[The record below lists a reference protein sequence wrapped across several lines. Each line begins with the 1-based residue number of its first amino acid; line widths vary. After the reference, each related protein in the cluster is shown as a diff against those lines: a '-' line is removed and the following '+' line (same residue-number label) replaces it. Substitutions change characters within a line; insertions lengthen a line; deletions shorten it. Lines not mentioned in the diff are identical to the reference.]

1 MMRFFQILL
10 LFTMSFL
17 QIKAQESP
25 ENIDLE
31 SISQDF
37 LYAVRTGEIAIA
49 DSLKLILKNTNWTF
63 IQGQI
68 NTDEKK
74 KAFWLNIYNAFIQD
88 ILSKNAGAYQNRNKF
103 FGKNQIAIANRLIS
117 FDFIEHGIL
126 RRSKSKIS
134 LGYWNKLLTGKLER
148 QLRVEK
154 LDYRIHFA
162 LNCGAS
168 SCPPIAYYESKEI
181 DTQLN
186 LAEKSFLTS
195 NSTVNIEKKQ
205 VNVTA
210 LLSWFRADFGG
221 KKGIRA
227 LLVKNE
233 IIPNK
238 NYKLQFDRY
247 NWDLELNKYAE

>member
-1 MMRFFQILL
+1 
-10 LFTMSFL
+10 MSFS
-17 QIKAQESP
+17 QIKAQELP
-25 ENIDLE
+25 EKIDLVL
-31 SISQDF
+31 ISQDF
-37 LYAVRTGEIAIA
+37 LYAVRTGEIATA
-49 DSLKLILKNTNWTF
+49 DSLKLILKNTNWAF
-63 IQGQI
+63 IQSQI

-88 ILSKNAGAYQNRNKF
+88 ILIKNAGAYQNRNKF
-103 FGKNQIAIANRLIS
+103 FGKNQIAISNQLIS

-126 RRSKSKIS
+126 RRSKAKIS
-134 LGYWNKLLTGKLER
+134 LGYWNKLFPGTLEK

-181 DTQLN
+181 DKQLT
-186 LAEKSFLTS
+186 LAEKSFLTA
-195 NSTVNIEKKQ
+195 NSTVNKELKH
-205 VNVTA
+205 VNETA

-221 KKGIRA
+221 KKGIKA

-233 IIPNK
+233 IISDK
-238 NYKLQFDRY
+238 NYKLKFDRY